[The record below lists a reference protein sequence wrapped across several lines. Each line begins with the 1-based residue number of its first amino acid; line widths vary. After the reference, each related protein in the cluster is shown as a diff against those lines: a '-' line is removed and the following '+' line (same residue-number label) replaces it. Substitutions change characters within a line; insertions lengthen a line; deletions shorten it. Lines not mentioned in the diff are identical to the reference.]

1 MDRRL
6 FSYEDFVLFES
17 DARSL
22 ANANCWLTDNVVNFA
37 VSYLYNQSA
46 EQYPRIINSVSVVS
60 ATLCELIK
68 YTEETE
74 MDALLQS
81 IGATPQKWLLF
92 LFNDST
98 EPQIALSGTHWSL
111 VLFNP
116 HCRHFV
122 LFDPMSQSLSSRD
135 AGNVYKF
142 VLKLATSF
150 GCPPSVGDEQKG
162 GQQLLVPSLVHP
174 IMQVSG
180 DCGIFVVE
188 YSRAILEAL
197 SRNAHPPI
205 CLIFCTDASMLGF
218 SNIVS
223 SFFIVHLF
231 CASYALYLDQ
241 IGKFDWSIRH
251 LGCPLSKQN
260 VVGLLNL
267 DTGNIVWR
275 QLIDPNVSSIELSSV
290 DSSTVQ
296 VRSESGAGGWHWT
309 FDIHTGLL
317 KSQSKKAV
325 SEKRSTDEDGVIFP
339 LRVDHR
345 SGRVEFEIGEG
356 SKNAVGI
363 LASDVPIA
371 ELKILKTNSA
381 TDDQQNYKIFVSRVD
396 CTLELYE
403 LATAGHQ
410 KNEQPKLLWRRFESL
425 SEISDVQMVD
435 MPLSEAQAQ
444 IETEFNLDES
454 VWLSF
459 LLRIRSQCEQLHRF
473 FLSTAERFVQT
484 LEMFVSGEFRFSALL
499 RQLLDLGPAE
509 GAKTS
514 GKLERDCFNLRKVIV
529 VSTLSGSLYGI
540 SNDDGHLLW
549 SLYLGD
555 HFEPYRNRRHFVAT
569 AEGRKVPL
577 LVQRGTT
584 FYQWHSQAA
593 TVFNVKNSEDS
604 IVLFFNPITGVQVD
618 QLRIPGGLSRLELW
632 PFPNSEQL
640 HPLLLLRNSDP
651 KVAEIWPPFKSNYAP
666 PKSVYLLSV
675 GQEKDALLG
684 HKVELS
690 NDGTARLNEQW
701 RTVLPGDGFEPIYA
715 IVGKSPNE
723 KMHSQGKVLG
733 DRAVLYKYNNPN
745 LVAVLSANPSN
756 SLLRLHLVDSVSGQ
770 LVFTGH
776 YSKAT
781 PPFHIVH
788 CENWLVI
795 SYWNDKARR
804 TEVGVVELFEGL
816 QQTNATV
823 FDSLAAHRINA
834 MAATSTEQGLTSRAV
849 LVALPFGGILEISRR
864 FLDARRP
871 LEMTA
876 ELSEEMMIH
885 YIPELPFATEDLINY
900 NQTTLNVRGIRTAPS
915 GLESTSLVFAYG
927 IDLFYTRVTP
937 SGTFDILKDDFD
949 YVFIAGVTFLLCAA
963 SVVCK
968 RIWRYQS
975 IQQAWT

>member
-1 MDRRL
+1 M
-6 FSYEDFVLFES
+6 
-17 DARSL
+17 
-22 ANANCWLTDNVVNFA
+22 NANCWLTDNVVNFA

-81 IGATPQKWLLF
+81 VGATPQKWLLF

-111 VLFNP
+111 VLFDP
-116 HCRHFV
+116 HCRHFM
-122 LFDPMSQSLSSRD
+122 LFDPMFQSLSSRD
-135 AGNVYKF
+135 VGNVYKF

-150 GCPPSVGDEQKG
+150 GCRPSVGDEQKE
-162 GQQLLVPSLVHP
+162 GQQLLVSSLVHP

-188 YSRAILEAL
+188 YSRAILE
-197 SRNAHPPI
+197 
-205 CLIFCTDASMLGF
+205 
-218 SNIVS
+218 
-223 SFFIVHLF
+223 
-231 CASYALYLDQ
+231 
-241 IGKFDWSIRH
+241 K
-251 LGCPLSKQN
+251 N
-260 VVGLLNL
+260 VVGILNL

-275 QLIDPNVSSIELSSV
+275 QIIDLNDSSIELSSV

-296 VRSESGAGGWHWT
+296 VRSESGKGDWHWT

-317 KSQSKKAV
+317 KSQSKRAV
-325 SEKRSTDEDGVIFP
+325 SEKRSTNEDDVILPF
-339 LRVDHR
+339 RFDHR
-345 SGRVEFEIGEG
+345 SGRVEFETGEG
-356 SKNAVGI
+356 SKNSVDI

-371 ELKILKTNSA
+371 ELKIMKTNSA
-381 TDDQQNYKIFVSRVD
+381 TDDDQQNYKIFVSRVD

-410 KNEQPKLLWRRFESL
+410 KSEQPKLLWRRFEAL

-484 LEMFVSGEFRFSALL
+484 FEMFVSGKFRFSALL

-509 GAKTS
+509 GAKAS

-569 AEGRKVPL
+569 AGEGKVPL

-604 IVLFFNPITGVQVD
+604 IVLFFNPITGVQVEE
-618 QLRIPGGLSRLELW
+618 LRIPGGLSRLELW

-651 KVAEIWPPFKSNYAP
+651 KVAELWPPFKSNYVP

-701 RTVLPGDGFEPIYA
+701 LTVLPGDGVESIYA
-715 IVGKSPNE
+715 IVGKSANE

-781 PPFHIVH
+781 PPFHIIH

-823 FDSLAAHRINA
+823 FDSLAAHSRPVQVAIKTYIFPQGISA

-876 ELSEEMMIH
+876 ELSEEMLIH

-975 IQQAWT
+975 IQQAWA